1 MYIGKLAETT
11 GATPKAIRL
20 YESLGLI
27 PVAIRQ
33 GRYRV
38 FSDNDVVLVNM
49 IRRAQTAGFSL
60 AELKELVVLK
70 AQSTRFPIEVAYGL
84 IASKR
89 EKLRKQMDE
98 IGLLDRRLT
107 ELERELN
114 LNFGNPTDDS

>member
-1 MYIGKLAETT
+1 MYIGKLAATT

-33 GRYRV
+33 GTYRV
-38 FSDNDVVLVNM
+38 YSDNDVVLVNM

-60 AELKELVVLK
+60 AELKELAILK
-70 AQSTRFPIEVAYGL
+70 AKSTRFPIAVAHGL

-89 EKLRKQMDE
+89 GKLRKQMDE
-98 IGLLDRRLT
+98 INLLDRRLT

-114 LNFGNPTDDS
+114 LNFGNPTDDF